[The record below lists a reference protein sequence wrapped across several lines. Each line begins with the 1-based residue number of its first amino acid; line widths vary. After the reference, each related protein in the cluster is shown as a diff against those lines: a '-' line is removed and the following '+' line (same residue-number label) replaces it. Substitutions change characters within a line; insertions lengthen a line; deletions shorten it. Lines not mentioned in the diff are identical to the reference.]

1 MKKLEDNRFFRIC
14 CNYIFPVILLLYPLR
29 HIAVGLDLWDTGY
42 NYANFRYMG
51 TEHMDSMWLFSTY
64 LANAAGRLLTFLPG
78 GHTLLGLNLYTGI
91 FVSLLGTGT
100 YFFCKNRLRIPA
112 GVVFLG
118 EFAAISLCWC
128 PTALLYN
135 YLTYALFLACI
146 FLLYE
151 GLTKERKALLVLAG
165 AALGTNVFV
174 RFSNLPQAALI
185 LAVWGYGIVRR
196 KKVGEAARETGLCF
210 AGYAGAICVWLGYL
224 SIRYGFSEYV
234 SGIARLFAMTDTAE
248 DYKASS
254 MLINM
259 VREYTDNLYWAIRIC
274 FFLVVGMVFCI
285 VLPQKWK
292 RIKQI
297 LCVAVSCAA
306 AVWLYTREFSPL
318 QFDDYISMLR
328 PAILFLML
336 TLLVCA
342 VRILQKGTPP
352 EEKLLAMMIA
362 LQVLITS
369 LGSNN
374 RLYPSI
380 NNLFLAAPYVLWC
393 SYRLFRKAYW
403 QISLLRI
410 DVTAVKTVLGMFLV
424 LFLFQSI
431 GFGTTFV
438 FVESHGAKNTD
449 TKVENNVILKGIR
462 MSGERA
468 EWMESISAYVT
479 QNGLTGKEVIL
490 YGEIPSL
497 SFYLDM
503 PSAFNPWSD
512 LDSYQASVMEKAFVE
527 LNEEIAAGKEAP
539 VVILEEKYALFLADG
554 AQGLTAA
561 GYTEEEAA
569 AVAGD
574 PKFAMIRTFM
584 EQYGYAETF
593 SNTKFALYEGGKEGL

>member
-14 CNYIFPVILLLYPLR
+14 RNYIFPLILLLYPLR

-64 LANAAGRLLTFLPG
+64 LANAVGHLLTFLPG
-78 GHTLLGLNLYTGI
+78 GHTLLGMNLYTGL
-91 FVSLLGTGT
+91 FVSLLGTGA
-100 YFFCKNRLRIPA
+100 YFFCKDRLHMPA

-135 YLTYALFLACI
+135 YLTYVLFLTCI

-165 AALGTNVFV
+165 VALGTNVFV

-185 LAVWGYGIVRR
+185 LAVWGYGIICH
-196 KKVGEAARETGLCF
+196 KKVGKVAQETGLCF
-210 AGYAGAICVWLGYL
+210 AGYAGAICVWMGYL

-234 SGIARLFAMTDTAE
+234 AGISRLFAMTDTAE

-254 MLINM
+254 MLVNM
-259 VREYTDNLYWAIRIC
+259 IREYTGNLYWVIRIG

-285 VLPQKWK
+285 VLPKKWK

-306 AVWLYTREFSPL
+306 AVWLYKREFSPL
-318 QFDDYISMLR
+318 QFDAYISMLR
-328 PAILFLML
+328 PAVLFLML
-336 TLLVCA
+336 TLSVCA
-342 VRILQKGTPP
+342 IRIFQKGT
-352 EEKLLAMMIA
+352 ESGEKLLAMMIA

-393 SYRLFRKAYW
+393 SYRLLRTAYLR
-403 QISLLRI
+403 ISLLQI
-410 DVTAVKTVLGMFLV
+410 DITAVKTLLGMFLL

-438 FVESHGAKNTD
+438 FVEAKGAKNTD
-449 TKVENNVILKGIR
+449 TKVENNAILKGIR

-468 EWMESISAYVT
+468 EWMESISAYVEE
-479 QNGLTGKEVIL
+479 NGLTGKEVIL
-490 YGEIPSL
+490 YGQIPSL
-497 SFYLDM
+497 SFYLEM

-512 LDSYQASVMEKAFVE
+512 LASYQASVMEEAFSE
-527 LNEEIAAGKEAP
+527 LHEEMTAGKEAP
-539 VVILEEKYALFLADG
+539 VVILEEKYVIFLSDG
-554 AQGLTAA
+554 VQGLAAA

-593 SNTKFALYEGGKEGL
+593 SNKKFAIYEGRKEGL